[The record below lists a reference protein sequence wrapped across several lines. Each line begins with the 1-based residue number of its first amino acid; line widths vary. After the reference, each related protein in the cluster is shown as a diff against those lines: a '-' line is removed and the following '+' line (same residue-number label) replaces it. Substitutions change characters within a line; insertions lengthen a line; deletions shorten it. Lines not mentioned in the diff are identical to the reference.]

1 MPRHFLRLSYI
12 SSSHDQS
19 QPYDQPPL
27 FSDLETLEPNHP
39 PLSINPNS
47 NPPSLFEKIE
57 LYRIVMALKERL
69 ASSSETTSSQDEQK
83 RYVTWEEKFVSMD
96 KGRREVRY
104 FLKKKSGELDLALIG
119 KEKSSRHM
127 SYHYAIRNSSF
138 APFFRLK
145 SRREVVN
152 WLDSIVQGQFH
163 FYLFVLSTFLSV
175 LFVIR

>member
-1 MPRHFLRLSYI
+1 
-12 SSSHDQS
+12 
-19 QPYDQPPL
+19 
-27 FSDLETLEPNHP
+27 
-39 PLSINPNS
+39 
-47 NPPSLFEKIE
+47 
-57 LYRIVMALKERL
+57 
-69 ASSSETTSSQDEQK
+69 
-83 RYVTWEEKFVSMD
+83 MD

-104 FLKKKSGELDLALIG
+104 FLKKKNGELDLALIG

-163 FYLFVLSTFLSV
+163 FYLFVLSTF
-175 LFVIR
+175 